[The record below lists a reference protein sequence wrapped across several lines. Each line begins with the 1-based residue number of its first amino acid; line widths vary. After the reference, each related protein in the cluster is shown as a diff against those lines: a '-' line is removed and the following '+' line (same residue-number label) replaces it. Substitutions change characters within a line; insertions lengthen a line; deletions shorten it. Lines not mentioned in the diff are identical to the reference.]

1 MPVVVVDNKEITF
14 PDSMS
19 SDEIKQVLDKQF
31 GKPKTKYDS
40 VTEGISQVGQGMSF
54 GLTDEVG
61 GAIAAL
67 VGSMQTG
74 ESFSDAY
81 DKIQKDISSR
91 RGQFKE
97 DNPALATGLEVAGGL
112 TSGGLGAAKVLGSQA
127 LRNAPGLVKA
137 AGLAGTGAAQGGL
150 YGAGSANP
158 GSRVEGAKE
167 GAGFGA
173 AGALI
178 GAPLANALGRV
189 AGSVANRVG
198 RAATA
203 TPRSDAQRVLQETA
217 DAVGLSPDEAVRRM
231 RDLGPDAVLADVDE
245 GMRVV
250 GRAAANRQGPMRQKA
265 EDLMFERD
273 RQQSQRLLSTIEAS
287 AGSSKSF
294 GETQKNLV
302 QQRKEQAG
310 PVYAAAERR
319 GIEMSGELRDILK
332 SPGIVSD
339 INKMARLQ
347 GKPPLKPPTKTITEP
362 AGRFRRGNVVR
373 QVADP
378 NATILDGLSPQERFQ
393 YLKFAKEGLSDQIGK
408 AKRSGEANK
417 VRILMEQKER
427 LLTEMGRQNPEY
439 IKANAIYAGA
449 SELNDALVEGR
460 KLMSTATDFDEV
472 ADAFSKMSDS
482 EQMMF
487 RLGAVKSVSDKL
499 DSVGAGRDV
508 TKIIGPGAPAAVRK
522 KIDLVLGDDAPEFM
536 RRAGIEEEFV
546 RTKQALTGN
555 STTALQQQAGQALD
569 DAIDPGLLRELSD
582 ANPSNIVGKVIG
594 VLQARK
600 PTPEIIN
607 QLGQLLLTK
616 GLTDKQ
622 IRNILGG
629 SGVRR
634 ALGDDYDRVIA
645 PFISGSVAVP
655 STTLMRS
662 EAN

>member
-1 MPVVVVDNKEITF
+1 MPIIVVDNKEISF

-19 SDEIKQVLDKQF
+19 QDEIRQVLSKQF
-31 GKPKTKYDS
+31 GKPKTEYDT
-40 VTEGISQVGQGMSF
+40 VTEGISQVGQGLTF

-81 DKIQKDISSR
+81 DKIQQDISSR
-91 RGQFKE
+91 REQFKE
-97 DNPALATGLEVAGGL
+97 DRPGLATGLEIAGGL
-112 TSGGLGAAKVLGSQA
+112 ATGGLGAARVLGSQA
-127 LRNAPGLVKA
+127 MRNAPGVIKA
-137 AGLAGTGAAQGGL
+137 TGLAGTGAAQGGL
-150 YGAGSANP
+150 YGAGTADP
-158 GSRVEGAKE
+158 GSRIEGAKE

-173 AGALI
+173 AGALV
-178 GAPLANALGRV
+178 GAPVANALGRV

-250 GRAAANRQGPMRQKA
+250 GRAAANRQGPMKKRA
-265 EDLMFERD
+265 EDLMMERD
-273 RQQSQRLLSTIEAS
+273 RQQSERLLSTIEAS

-294 GETQKNLV
+294 GETQKNIV
-302 QQRKEQAG
+302 MQRQQQAQ
-310 PVYAAAERR
+310 PFYEAAERR
-319 GIEMSGELRDILK
+319 GIEMSGELRELLK

-347 GKPPLKPPTKTITEP
+347 GKPPLKPPTRIVTEP

-373 QVADP
+373 QVTDP

-408 AKRSGEANK
+408 AKRAGEANK
-417 VRILMEQKER
+417 VRILMGQKER
-427 LLTEMGRQNPEY
+427 LLNEMGRQNPEY
-439 IKANAIYAGA
+439 IRANAIYAGA

-460 KLMSTATDFDEV
+460 KLMSTATDVDEV
-472 ADAFSKMSDS
+472 ADALAKMSDS

-508 TKIIGPGAPAAVRK
+508 TKIIGPGAPASVRK

-536 RRAGIEEEFV
+536 RRAGVEEEFV

-569 DAIDPGLLRELSD
+569 EAIDPGLIRELSD
-582 ANPSNIVGKVIG
+582 ANPSNIVGKVIN
-594 VLQARK
+594 VLQARR
-600 PTPEIIN
+600 PTPEIIE
-607 QLGQLLLTK
+607 QLGDLLLTK
-616 GLTDKQ
+616 GLTDRQ

-645 PFISGSVAVP
+645 PFLSGSVAVP
-655 STTLMRS
+655 ATTLVQAES
-662 EAN
+662 N